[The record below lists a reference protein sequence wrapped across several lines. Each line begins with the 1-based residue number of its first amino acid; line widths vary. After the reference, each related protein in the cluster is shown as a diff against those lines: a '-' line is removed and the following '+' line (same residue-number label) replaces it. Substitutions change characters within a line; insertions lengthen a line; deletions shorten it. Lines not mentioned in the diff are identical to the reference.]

1 MLTENSRYSCA
12 LLALFAV
19 NLAWAEV
26 PSSSPQEDVLSQ
38 VVQQGTIAEKVKRSP
53 AAEEMKELLGL
64 QPVIARLSELSSTEM
79 ASTSPEALRLREH
92 ITESVVMAFLDVD
105 GMLAEIDSEVA
116 QMSELRAY
124 MEARRDRKIAIGN
137 VANIVMGGGVGVVGQ
152 LLQIN
157 HSTAGSI
164 VGAVAGG
171 VSTVLAGA
179 AMRQQRGESRPL
191 GIAPNMLAMI
201 FNRQPEFH
209 SDYPELVW
217 RYLDKAVP
225 VESDK
230 GKRRERLI
238 DHWVQ
243 MGRIASPS
251 EKSDRKIDLLT
262 SSVSA
267 QHPLSIDVLLD
278 RTMMLLDL
286 RAQVSIIK
294 RDLAR
299 LMTVLLTR

>member
-1 MLTENSRYSCA
+1 
-12 LLALFAV
+12 
-19 NLAWAEV
+19 
-26 PSSSPQEDVLSQ
+26 
-38 VVQQGTIAEKVKRSP
+38 
-53 AAEEMKELLGL
+53 MKELLGL
-64 QPVIARLSELSSTEM
+64 QRVVARLSELSSTE
-79 ASTSPEALRLREH
+79 AGSTSQEALRLRQQ
-92 ITESVVMAFLDVD
+92 ITESVIAASLDVD
-105 GMLAEIDSEVA
+105 GMVAEIDSEVA

-124 MEARRDRKIAIGN
+124 MEARRDRKIAISN
-137 VANIVMGGGVGVVGQ
+137 VANIVMAGGAGVAGQ
-152 LLQIN
+152 LIQIK

-171 VSTVLAGA
+171 MSAVISGV
-179 AMRQQRGESRPL
+179 AMRQQSGESRAV

-243 MGRIASPS
+243 MGRIGPPS
-251 EKSDRKIDLLT
+251 EKSHRKIDLLT

-278 RTMMLLDL
+278 RTMMLADL

-299 LMTVLLTR
+299 LMTVLVTS